1 VGISGRREF
10 VDPVAIFVYIF
21 LGVAVAAFAAGLFR
35 RRVWLV
41 TVGTAVAAPAC
52 FLLDYLYWVAPGL
65 AVLAV
70 ILANVLSAW
79 ALYRGRRLV
88 AAILLVPF
96 AAMVLATA
104 LTVPLMISAET
115 TANASL
121 GDLDGDGDLD
131 VVLAK
136 GFHSPLVNVVLLN
149 DGKGHFE
156 QHSLGDIADRSFSA
170 PLGDLDGDG
179 DLDIVIGNEDP
190 DRKLIYFNDGK
201 GHFTLVGSF
210 GDPDWNSRIVNVS
223 DLNGDGR
230 PDVVVPVRDGRN
242 KKGGVYICM
251 NDGRGRFPSCR
262 LLWPRSAIQIAV
274 GDLTDDGAP
283 DLVVPGDGGQSY
295 AFINDG
301 QGRFDQNHPF
311 GPARVATRAVAL
323 GDLNG
328 DGRLDIIM
336 GNDAGGA
343 LAFFNRGAGVFS
355 DGVPLGEKAD
365 DVFAVA
371 VADLNGDGEADVV
384 LGNGR
389 MPCAILLNHGK
400 GRAFT
405 RVRTGDKQC
414 RTLGLAVGDLT
425 GDGFPEIVFARFGA
439 PSMVWLNSLTTAVR
453 PTESVNLPWHRL
465 TSPDR

>member
-1 VGISGRREF
+1 LSNGTNRLFGERLRKESCTLGATAEAYALVDSLTVGISGRREF

-79 ALYRGRRLV
+79 ALYRGLRLV

-131 VVLAK
+131 
-136 GFHSPLVNVVLLN
+136 
-149 DGKGHFE
+149 
-156 QHSLGDIADRSFSA
+156 
-170 PLGDLDGDG
+170 
-179 DLDIVIGNEDP
+179 IVIGNEDP

-201 GHFTLVGSF
+201 GHFTLVGSL

-230 PDVVVPVRDGRN
+230 PDVVVPVRWGRN
-242 KKGGVYICM
+242 KKGGGYICM

-274 GDLTDDGAP
+274 GDLTENGAP

-405 RVRTGDKQC
+405 RLRTGDKQC
-414 RTLGLAVGDLT
+414 RALGLAVGDLT